1 MKKICCC
8 SCCYVS
14 LAGTYRVVVWTTDR
28 YHGGT
33 DADVRIK
40 LAGPMC
46 HTGWHDLDDTWI
58 NNFEKGSGDSFS
70 FNDVDIG
77 SKVN

>member
-1 MKKICCC
+1 M
-8 SCCYVS
+8 
-14 LAGTYRVVVWTTDR
+14 
-28 YHGGT
+28 

-40 LAGPMC
+40 LAGDVC

-58 NNFEKGSGDSFS
+58 NNFERGSGNNFS

-77 SKVN
+77 PKVN